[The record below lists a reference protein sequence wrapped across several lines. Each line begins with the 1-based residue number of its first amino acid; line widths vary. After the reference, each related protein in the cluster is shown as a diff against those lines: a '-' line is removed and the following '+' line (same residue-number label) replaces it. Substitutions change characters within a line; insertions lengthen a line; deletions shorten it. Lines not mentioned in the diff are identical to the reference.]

1 MRHLRAFSATTFAS
15 LAQRNFRL
23 FFVGQGISQIGNW
36 MTLVTQT
43 LLVLELTHSGV
54 ALGLLA
60 AAQFAPVLLFGPL
73 AGLVADRSD
82 KRRLLIVVQSI
93 AMVQSLALAVLAFSG
108 RPPVW
113 SIYALATV
121 GGFTVAFDNP
131 TRRSLVVEMVDEEM
145 VPNAVALNT
154 TMMTSSRIV
163 GPALAGIL
171 VTTVGFGVAFLVD
184 GLSYVAVLVSLAMIR
199 STELRPAARPVR
211 GPGQI
216 REGVR
221 YVRGEPTLFVPMVM
235 MAVIGTLAFNHST
248 VLPLFAVRDLGG
260 SDATYT
266 LLFSVLS
273 VGALAGSLL
282 AARRVNV
289 EVRTV
294 GWSAVAF
301 GATMLALALARGLP
315 VALVVTVVL
324 GGTSVAFLTASTAIV
339 QLRSRPEMRGRVLAI
354 QAMLFLGS
362 TPIGA
367 PIVGWL
373 SETYGARVGLLVGAV
388 ATLIAGAWGLAS
400 AGRPQRSDLTGR
412 PGHGAAVPAS

>member
-1 MRHLRAFSATTFAS
+1 MRRLRSFSSTTFAS
-15 LAQRNFRL
+15 LSQRNFRL
-23 FFVGQGISQIGNW
+23 FFVGQGVSQIGNW

-43 LLVLELTHSGV
+43 LLVLELTRSGI

-82 KRRLLIVVQSI
+82 KRRLLMVVQSI
-93 AMVQSLALAVLAFSG
+93 AMVQSLSLAVLAFSG

-113 SIYALATV
+113 SIYALAAV

-131 TRRSLVVEMVDEEM
+131 TRRSLVVEMVDEAM

-154 TMMTSSRIV
+154 TMMTSSRIF
-163 GPALAGIL
+163 GPALAGVL
-171 VTTVGFGVAFLVD
+171 VATVGFGAAFLVD

-199 STELRPAARPVR
+199 PAELRPAVRPGR

-216 REGVR
+216 REGIR
-221 YVRGEPTLFVPMVM
+221 YVRGEPNLFVPMVM

-248 VLPLFAVRDLGG
+248 VLPLFAVRDLHG

-273 VGALAGSLL
+273 VGALVGSLV
-282 AARRVNV
+282 AARRASVG
-289 EVRTV
+289 VRTV

-301 GATMLALALARGLP
+301 GASMFALALSPGLA
-315 VALVVTVVL
+315 VALAVTVAL

-339 QLRSRPEMRGRVLAI
+339 QLRSRPEMRGRVLAL

-373 SETYGARVGLLVGAV
+373 SETFGARVGLLTGAV
-388 ATLIAGAWGLAS
+388 ATLLAGAWGLAN
-400 AGRPQRSDLTGR
+400 AGRRQGSDRTR
-412 PGHGAAVPAS
+412 RTHGESVVTAS